1 MDLPDFLK
9 RDRYGEITLTGHRVP
24 LYTIQRLTR
33 EGFSPEQ
40 IVAQIPTLELELVE
54 RVLAFCRAHPD
65 EMEQYFAETRA
76 EIERQAALPRQGPTT
91 EELRRRWRERQLG
104 ELP

>member
-1 MDLPDFLK
+1 MDLPEFLTQ
-9 RDRYGEITLTGHRVP
+9 DRYGEITLTGHRVP

-33 EGFSPEQ
+33 EGLTPEQ
-40 IVAQIPTLELELVE
+40 IVEQIPTLELDLVQ
-54 RVLAFCRAHPD
+54 RVLAFCRAHPAETD
-65 EMEQYFAETRA
+65 QYFEETKA
-76 EIERQAALPRQGPTT
+76 EIERQEKLYATRLST

>member
-1 MDLPDFLK
+1 VNLPDFLTQ
-9 RDRYGEITLTGHRVP
+9 DRFGEITLTGHRVP

-33 EGFSPEQ
+33 EGLTPEQ

-54 RVLAFCRAHPD
+54 RVLAFCRENQAELD
-65 EMEQYFAETRA
+65 RYFEETKA
-76 EIERQAALPRQGPTT
+76 EIARQAALYSTRVST
-91 EELRRRWRERQLG
+91 EELRRRWRERKLG